1 MTSEDARPRVVV
13 AITGA
18 SGAIFGVRT
27 LERLRAMG
35 AETHLLISTWGA
47 RTIVHETTYSVDDVR
62 SLADVVHGQGN
73 QAATIS
79 SGSFHV
85 DGMIVAPCS
94 VKTLASIAHGLA
106 DNLVTRAAD
115 VTIKERRQLVLMVRE
130 SPLSEIH
137 LDNMLRL
144 SRLGVTILPP
154 MPAFYN
160 HPRSLDDMVDHVVTR
175 TLDQL
180 NMRSDETPRWNGTLA
195 SRRDQPE
202 NDAGSSRP

>member
-1 MTSEDARPRVVV
+1 MSDTAPRRPRVIV

-18 SGAIFGVRT
+18 SGAIFGIRT
-27 LERLRAMG
+27 LERLGRMG
-35 AETHLLISTWGA
+35 VETHLLISTWGA
-47 RTIVHETTYSVDDVR
+47 RTIEHETDWSVDEVR
-62 SLADVVHGQGN
+62 ALADVVHGQAN
-73 QAATIS
+73 QAASIS

-94 VKTLASIAHGLA
+94 VKTLASVACGLA

-115 VTIKERRQLVLMVRE
+115 VTIKEGRRLVLVVRE

-144 SRLGVTILPP
+144 ARMGVTILPP

-160 HPRSLDDMVDHVVTR
+160 HPADLDEMVGHVVTR

-180 NMRSDETPRWNGTLA
+180 GLRSDETPRWDGSLQGRRGT
-195 SRRDQPE
+195 PE
-202 NDAGSSRP
+202 EP